1 MPRAAILLT
10 NPRSAEARAAAHDV
24 AAVIRAHGT
33 LLASGD
39 AESGPPPAEASSADV
54 LIVLGGDGTLLAQA
68 RRFVDHDI
76 PLLGVNLGRLGYIA
90 EFSLEAFGDQAAT
103 LLSGAPLQTRSLAM
117 LHASVVH
124 AGNGTPRVCGVAL
137 NEAVVATGLPRHMIE
152 LSIAIDGHMGPSV
165 SGDGLI
171 VSTPIGS
178 TAYNL
183 SAGGPI
189 LSPEADAF
197 AITPLAPHSLS
208 FRPVVVSDSSAIEL
222 SVLRGAGRG
231 GARTAEGTQACAL
244 VLDGQV
250 SEPLQDGDRVVLRR
264 HERSVRFVSNPRSDY
279 WRTLIER
286 LNWAVPPKRR
296 EG

>member
-33 LLASGD
+33 LLVSGD
-39 AESGPPPAEASSADV
+39 AESGPPPPEAARADV
-54 LIVLGGDGTLLAQA
+54 LIVLGGDGTLLSQA

-90 EFSLEAFGDQAAT
+90 EFSLEAFRDQAGT

-124 AGNGTPRVCGVAL
+124 AANGAPRVCGVAL

-222 SVLRGAGRG
+222 SVLRGAGRPAG
-231 GARTAEGTQACAL
+231 ERTQACAL

-250 SEPLQDGDRVVLRR
+250 SEPLQDGDRVLLRR

-296 EG
+296 ET